1 MIDILLLLLGH
12 ALVWGLGVALL
23 LCLPGRKP
31 APATD
36 AAGGLRAPG
45 EIAWTLGAGWFAGAF
60 VLTLAMRGVD
70 AAGVPFSRLSIAGP
84 LLALSILFAVLAL
97 RRARGGRGFPAVGDA
112 AAPSSAALPPG
123 WQRWLWYA
131 LLAWLVL
138 RFGLLLAESALRPLY
153 AWDSWMQWATKARVW
168 FALKTMAPFAPFE
181 TWLTGN
187 GATYI
192 DAAPHYPATIPLWQV
207 WSALLIDRWDDSLT
221 NFAWW
226 ATAVALSCVVY
237 GHLRGTGASP
247 LPALVAAWFVG
258 SLPILDTH
266 VALAG
271 YADLPIA
278 GYLTLAVLAA
288 LRWTRERNLR
298 DLVLF
303 ALLLI
308 ALPTLK
314 NPGKVWALLLLL
326 TLLVALA
333 PRQGLRVAGIAAGL
347 GVLAVLVLAQTR
359 PTILGYQLHLRGTFP
374 GRGLLDAYFVYAN
387 WHLLA
392 LAVVAVAL
400 VGYRSLLRP
409 GIAPITV
416 TLAIGMGFLFFG
428 FTFTNAYA
436 WVEDQSTVNRAT
448 LHLAPLLVVWV
459 MLVFG
464 DWSGRMRVAPTVQDA
479 GATGGSRPA

>member
-12 ALVWGLGVALL
+12 TLVWGLGVALL
-23 LCLPGRKP
+23 LCLPGPKP
-31 APATD
+31 ATAN
-36 AAGGLRAPG
+36 AAGTLRAPG

-70 AAGVPFSRLSIAGP
+70 AAGVPFSRLSIAGS
-84 LLALSILFAVLAL
+84 LLVPSILFAGLAL
-97 RRARGGRGFPAVGDA
+97 RRARGSRGFPAVGDA
-112 AAPSSAALPPG
+112 AAPSGTTLPPG

-138 RFGLLLAESALRPLY
+138 RFGLLLAESAMRPLY

-181 TWLTGN
+181 AWLASN
-187 GATYI
+187 GASYI

-226 ATAVALSCVVY
+226 ATAAALCCAVY
-237 GHLRGTGASP
+237 GYLRGAGASP
-247 LPALVAAWFVG
+247 LPALVGAWLVG

-278 GYLTLAVLAA
+278 GYLTLAVLAG
-288 LRWTRERNLR
+288 LRWTRQRNLR
-298 DLVLF
+298 DLILF
-303 ALLLI
+303 ALFLI

-333 PRQGLRVAGIAAGL
+333 PRRGLRVASIVAGL
-347 GVLAVLVLAQTR
+347 GMLAVLVLAQTQ
-359 PTILGYQLHLRGTFP
+359 PTILGYHLHLRGTFP

-392 LAVVAVAL
+392 LAAVAVAL
-400 VGYRSLLRP
+400 VGHRSLLRP

-416 TLAIGMGFLFFG
+416 TLAIGMAFLFFG

-464 DWSGRMRVAPTVQDA
+464 DWSGRMRATSIAQAVDAPA
-479 GATGGSRPA
+479 SGGPA